1 MSPTTPLSWQPI
13 GSWSGRSWLRRGSVE
28 QMSEIT
34 RRGFFKGAAAG
45 TAALGAL
52 TASRAAAEDV
62 HVFFHGLVG
71 TELGSATVES
81 AELHLGAVAVLLRDS
96 EGQRFQVDVL
106 RTDVAQAGVHESAG
120 LSFFLA
126 NRGNGH
132 VPSHESHGVSLIE
145 LANWCGAR
153 VTNASAPALLTWSE
167 RASAHPR
174 GAFLVC

>member
-1 MSPTTPLSWQPI
+1 
-13 GSWSGRSWLRRGSVE
+13 
-28 QMSEIT
+28 MSEIT

-52 TASRAAAEDV
+52 TTSQAAAEDV
-62 HVFFHGLVG
+62 HMFFRGLVG
-71 TELGSATVES
+71 TTLGSATVES
-81 AELHLGAVAVLLRDS
+81 AEFHLGAVAVLLRDT

-106 RTDVAQAGVHESAG
+106 RTDASQQGVWESAG

-126 NRGNGH
+126 NRGNGNA
-132 VPSHESHGVSLIE
+132 PSHESHGVSLME
-145 LANWCGAR
+145 LATWCGGR
-153 VTNASAPALLTWSE
+153 VSNAAAPTLLTWSE

>member
-1 MSPTTPLSWQPI
+1 MS
-13 GSWSGRSWLRRGSVE
+13 V
-28 QMSEIT
+28 IT

-52 TASRAAAEDV
+52 STSRAAAEDV
-62 HVFFHGLVG
+62 HAFFRGLVG
-71 TELGSATVES
+71 TELGAATVES
-81 AELHLGAVAVLLRDS
+81 AELHLGAVAVLMRDAD
-96 EGQRFQVDVL
+96 GQRFQVDVL
-106 RTDVAQAGVHESAG
+106 RTDATQEGVRDSAG

-132 VPSHESHGVSLIE
+132 APSHESHGVSLIE
-145 LANWCGAR
+145 LATWCSTR
-153 VTNASAPALLTWSE
+153 ASGAPAPELLTWTE